1 MLRLEKKGVP
11 SETIPSPLSSFAH
24 SAQFAAHIFV
34 HFRSGYFAGLLVV
47 LCVNEV
53 SGMGKHST
61 KSRPHRLHGQGSVRK
76 WADGRWEVR
85 LTCLV
90 DGQSQRKSF
99 YFCQAEEALAFLRTA
114 ATPET
119 PASTEHSPPQ
129 GEPITLRCWLH
140 TWLEAEKDRVKAST
154 WRHYEGIVRCHL
166 MRLGDRP
173 VSDLN
178 TAEIEAFYRQALRQ
192 GLSAGS
198 LHGVHC
204 VLHGAL
210 HEAVRQGV
218 IPSNPA
224 HLADLP
230 PKPKPEATSLSPSQQ
245 ALLVKSSQRAPHGVC
260 VRLALATGL
269 RIGELAALCWRDIDL
284 SDRVLYVRHTQGN
297 TGGEL
302 ALPKTYHAR
311 RTIPLTASITA
322 DLTNW
327 KQAQGETS
335 PLRPVFPDVDGRPLR
350 SAQIRREY
358 KWLLASCGLPSYP
371 FHALRHTFAT
381 RALERGMD
389 FKTLSLILGH
399 SSVSFTMDVYAHCST
414 AHIRREMQRMDYEYR
429 EPAPEA
435 LLNRLE
441 RCRQQLAACPDPM
454 TKEQFR
460 IACHISKRKA
470 RELLVSGAVLCQMT
484 GKKTWKYRILKV
496 DAMEYLERRHDD
508 RAGMGGVAR
517 QYNSVDKT

>member
-1 MLRLEKKGVP
+1 MER
-11 SETIPSPLSSFAH
+11 
-24 SAQFAAHIFV
+24 
-34 HFRSGYFAGLLVV
+34 
-47 LCVNEV
+47 
-53 SGMGKHST
+53 HST
-61 KSRPHRLHGQGSVRK
+61 KSPPRRQHGQGSVRK
-76 WADGRWEVR
+76 RADGRWEVR
-85 LTCLV
+85 LTCFME
-90 DGQSQRKSF
+90 GQRQRKSF
-99 YFCQAEEALAFLRTA
+99 YFCRAEDALAFLRTVTA
-114 ATPET
+114 PEA
-119 PASTEHSPPQ
+119 PARTDLALSP
-129 GEPITLRCWLH
+129 GEPITLRCWLY
-140 TWLEAEKDRVKAST
+140 TWLEAEKDKVKVST
-154 WRHYEGIVRCHL
+154 WRRYEGIVRCHL
-166 MRLGDRP
+166 MRLGDRRIA
-173 VSDLN
+173 DLS
-178 TAEIEAFYRQALRQ
+178 TEEIEALYRQILRK

-210 HEAVRQGV
+210 REAVRQGV

-230 PKPKPEATSLSPSQQ
+230 PKPKSEATSLSPSQQ
-245 ALLVKSSQRAPHGVC
+245 ALLVKSSQLTPHGVC
-260 VRLALATGL
+260 IRLALATGL
-269 RIGELAALCWRDIDL
+269 RIGELPALRWCDIDL

-302 ALPKTYHAR
+302 APPKTYHAR
-311 RTIPLTASITA
+311 RSIPLTASITA
-322 DLTNW
+322 DLTSW
-327 KQAQGETS
+327 KQAQEDTS
-335 PLRPVFPDVDGRPLR
+335 PQRPVFPDADSQPLR

-358 KWLLASCGLPSYP
+358 KRLLASCDLPSYP

-435 LLNRLE
+435 LMSRLE

-470 RELLVSGAVLCQMT
+470 RELLVSGAVPCQTT
-484 GKKTWKYRILKV
+484 GKKTWKYQIRKA

-508 RAGMGGVAR
+508 RIRMGGVAR
-517 QYNSVDKT
+517 QCNSVGTGRGGKDV